1 MTHSDVVRKVVMDA
15 ATRSTTT
22 RPRSGRAA
30 PLSPPERRA
39 AIVAAAIPLLRSQGL
54 AITTS
59 QIAEAAGVAEGT
71 IFNVFSDKE
80 SLIAAA
86 VEAALD
92 PGPTVERLEAIDVDG
107 PLEVR
112 LVEAVRVLQGRLA
125 EIWQLIVAVEG
136 EGGRPIGAR
145 SEAPA
150 RYVAA
155 LEPLFARCTDHLCRS
170 PNGAA
175 RALLAM
181 TVGCS
186 HPGVLDEAMP
196 PEEIIDLFLQ
206 GVAIR

>member
-1 MTHSDVVRKVVMDA
+1 MDG
-15 ATRSTTT
+15 TTSSTTA

-39 AIVAAAIPLLRSQGL
+39 AIVAAAIPLLRSHGL
-54 AITTS
+54 AITTR

-71 IFNVFSDKE
+71 IFSVFSDKE
-80 SLIAAA
+80 SLISAT

-92 PGPTVERLEAIDVDG
+92 PGPTVERLEAIDADG

-112 LVEAVRVLQGRLA
+112 LVESVRVLQERLS

-136 EGGRPIGAR
+136 RRPISAR

-155 LEPLFARCTDHLCRS
+155 IEPIFASCADHLCRS
-170 PNGAA
+170 PKEAA
-175 RALLAM
+175 QALLAI

-186 HPGVLDEAMP
+186 HPGVLDRPMR
-196 PEEIIDLFLQ
+196 PEEIIELFLN
-206 GVAIR
+206 GVATR

>member
-1 MTHSDVVRKVVMDA
+1 MDA
-15 ATRSTTT
+15 TTSSTTA

-39 AIVAAAIPLLRSQGL
+39 AIVAAAIPLLCSQGL
-54 AITTS
+54 AITTR

-71 IFNVFSDKE
+71 IFSVFSDKE

-92 PGPTVERLEAIDVDG
+92 PGPTVERLEAIDADG

-112 LVEAVRVLQGRLA
+112 LVEAVRILQGRLA
-125 EIWQLIVAVEG
+125 QIWQLIMAVGPEG
-136 EGGRPIGAR
+136 QDGRPIGTR
-145 SEAPA
+145 SQAPA

-155 LEPLFARCTDHLCRS
+155 IEPLFAPCTDRLCHS
-170 PNGAA
+170 PAEAA
-175 RALLAM
+175 QALLAI

-196 PEEIIDLFLQ
+196 PEEIVELFLR
-206 GVAIR
+206 GVTTR